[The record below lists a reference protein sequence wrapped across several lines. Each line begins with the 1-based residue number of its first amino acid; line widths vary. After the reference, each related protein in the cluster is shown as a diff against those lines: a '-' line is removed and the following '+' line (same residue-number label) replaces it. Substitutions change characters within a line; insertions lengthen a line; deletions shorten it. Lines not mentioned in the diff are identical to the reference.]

1 MPFTFARQLTGPE
14 RSQRADRHLG
24 LLLATVAGALN
35 AGGFLAVRQYTSH
48 VTGAVSSVADNLVLG
63 DWALVADAIAGVL
76 SFLMGAM
83 TCAVLVNWAR
93 RRRLR
98 SEYATALLLE
108 AVLILVFGL
117 MGAQL
122 AHHEALFVPLTVVL
136 LCFIMGLQN
145 AVITK
150 VSSAVI
156 RTTHMTG
163 IVTDMGIELGKMVYV
178 NRTGAENLPPV
189 RANADRLR
197 MLGGLLLCFLG
208 GGIAGAFGF
217 QRLGY
222 VSTVPLAVVLATLAV
237 VPVMDDLRARW
248 RPTL

>member
-93 RRRLR
+93 RRRP
-98 SEYATALLLE
+98 
-108 AVLILVFGL
+108 
-117 MGAQL
+117 AQ
-122 AHHEALFVPLTVVL
+122 
-136 LCFIMGLQN
+136 
-145 AVITK
+145 
-150 VSSAVI
+150 
-156 RTTHMTG
+156 
-163 IVTDMGIELGKMVYV
+163 
-178 NRTGAENLPPV
+178 
-189 RANADRLR
+189 
-197 MLGGLLLCFLG
+197 
-208 GGIAGAFGF
+208 
-217 QRLGY
+217 
-222 VSTVPLAVVLATLAV
+222 
-237 VPVMDDLRARW
+237 
-248 RPTL
+248 